1 MRKKLGFTLLEMLVA
16 LFVMGLVAG
25 WAVLSIHTT
34 SPLEHESKKL
44 FALLQLLKEE
54 SVLQH
59 HSLGISFE
67 NNSYRFWKRQTQQWQ
82 PFENQQLFYTRTLPI
97 NGQWQLQIDNQ
108 LIEIKDILKI
118 PHLIFWSSGEIPA
131 FQIRFSNDNDKRN
144 FLIEGRPNGELCLN
158 ACVVS
163 P

>member
-1 MRKKLGFTLLEMLVA
+1 MKRNGFTLLEMLVA

-25 WAVLSIHTT
+25 WVVLSIHTT
-34 SPLEHESKKL
+34 LPLEHESKKL

-67 NNSYRFWKRQTQQWQ
+67 NNSYRFWKRQAQQWQ
-82 PFENQQLFYTRTLPI
+82 PIENNQLFYTRTLPI
-97 NGQWQLQIDNQ
+97 MGQWQLQIDNQ
-108 LIEIKDILKI
+108 LIEIKEILKT
-118 PHLIFWSSGEIPA
+118 PHLVFWSSGEMSA
-131 FQIRFSNDNDKRN
+131 FHIRFLNDNDKRN
-144 FLIEGRPNGELCLN
+144 FLIEGQPNGELCLN

>member
-1 MRKKLGFTLLEMLVA
+1 MRKRLGFTLLEMLVT
-16 LFVMGLVAG
+16 LFVIGLVAG

-34 SPLEHESKKL
+34 SPFEIESKKL
-44 FALLQLLKEE
+44 YALLQLLKEE

-59 HSLGISFE
+59 KNLGISFE
-67 NNSYRFWKRQTQQWQ
+67 NNSYRFWKRQAQQWQ
-82 PFENQQLFYTRTLPI
+82 PIDSKDVFYQRNLST
-97 NGQWQLQIDNQ
+97 NGQWQLQLDDQ
-108 LIEIKDILKI
+108 LIEIKENIKK

-131 FQIRFSNDNDKRN
+131 FQIRFSNDEKKS

-158 ACVVS
+158 MCVVS